1 MIEVFIKMEWFKGW
15 VIERKEGN
23 VSGKIFL
30 EVLDFILLLK
40 RLIDL
45 FFRFLFQDVYKIGG
59 KLNVVIY

>member
-1 MIEVFIKMEWFKGW
+1 MIEVFIKMDWFKGW
-15 VIERKEGN
+15 FIERKEGN

-59 KLNVVIY
+59 ILNVVIY

>member
-1 MIEVFIKMEWFKGW
+1 MIEVFIKMDWFKGW
-15 VIERKEGN
+15 FIERKEGN

-45 FFRFLFQDVYKIGG
+45 FFRFLF
-59 KLNVVIY
+59 